1 MDGPSPP
8 PRAPYPLDPS
18 AREPKQPAE
27 GASDEIPL
35 PEAVVD
41 RIAEEY
47 FDDLRAG
54 RVPDL
59 LAVVALHPDLARALR
74 RRLRLMEVLH
84 RHAQRE

>member
-1 MDGPSPP
+1 
-8 PRAPYPLDPS
+8 
-18 AREPKQPAE
+18 
-27 GASDEIPL
+27 
-35 PEAVVD
+35 VVD